1 MILNS
6 NNINI
11 ATILPYKENYT
22 FSKAQAAAIW
32 VADFFKYSKFKKNNH
47 IFGNTTKKDYLTN
60 NYINIPISKK
70 KSKFSSTTN
79 EYCKYLIKHINTKN
93 YDIIEIHNRPL
104 VFKILKKSLSG
115 KFILY
120 FHNDPLSMKGS
131 KTIDERLFLL
141 NNVDKIIFVSK
152 WTQRQFFQDI
162 DEKLIHKTDIVYPSI
177 HKSKKIFKKNKNI
190 VFIGKLNE
198 SKGYD
203 FFKEAI
209 IKILDL
215 HKDWKA
221 YSIGDESRERPHIK
235 HKRHFELGFLKHKKV
250 LSFLNKA
257 EIAVVPSRWEEPFGR
272 TALESSSRACATIV
286 SNRGGLPET
295 TDHSLILYKLD
306 SNELFKKINLLIN
319 NNKLRKKLQHDGF
332 KNVKHITKTNSNLID
347 EIRSKLIHN
356 FSLNLIRNKLRI
368 INLYNL
374 GQKLNHRLYNISIG
388 KKFTNGFVRN
398 GHDVLEISDRDFV
411 KQSRTLTFK
420 NVNNQFQE
428 YLINTF
434 KNYNPDF
441 FIFGHTKNIQPNTLD
456 IIKNN
461 NKNLICSQ
469 WNEDPVMPSLD
480 YSKKNIENIQIYSDL
495 VDHNFITTHPDVLKQ
510 QKINIKNV
518 HFFFIPVDRN
528 IECFSVYKSRPA
540 MDLFYA
546 MSHGVNRA
554 TLKRG
559 KIDDRIIFLDKL
571 TKKMKNVNYDFY
583 GFKNKEP
590 IWGNQ
595 FYMALINS
603 KMGLNLSRGLPTK
616 YYSSNRIASLIGN
629 GLLTF
634 IDDKTMLTDIF
645 NKGEIVTYNNIN
657 DLSEKINFYKNNDK
671 KRISIAKKGKHKYF
685 KLFNELKITKYIIDK
700 SMGNLSNLF

>member
-1 MILNS
+1 MNS
-6 NNINI
+6 NNYNIKI

-32 VADFFKYSKFKKNNH
+32 VADFFKYSKFKKNNY
-47 IFGNTTKKDYLTN
+47 IFGNTIKKDYLTN
-60 NYINIPISKK
+60 NYINIPITKK
-70 KSKFSSTTN
+70 KSKFSSTTS
-79 EYCKYLIKHINTKN
+79 EYCENLAKQINTKN
-93 YDIIEIHNRPL
+93 FDIIEIHNRPL
-104 VFKILKKSLSG
+104 VFKILKKSLQG

-131 KTIDERLFLL
+131 KTIAERLYLL
-141 NNVDKIIFVSK
+141 DNVDKIIFVSK
-152 WTQRQFFQDI
+152 WTQKQFFQNI

-177 HKSKKIFKKNKNI
+177 HKAKRIYKKDKSI

-203 FFKEAI
+203 FFKDAI
-209 IKILDL
+209 NKILDN
-215 HKDWKA
+215 HKAWKA
-221 YSIGDESRERPHIK
+221 YSIGDESRERPYIK

-250 LSFLNKA
+250 LSFLNKT

-295 TDHSLILYKLD
+295 TDYSLVLKKLNA
-306 SNELFKKINLLIN
+306 NELFKKIDFLIKN
-319 NNKLRKKLQHDGF
+319 DEFRKTLQKKGF
-332 KNVKHITKTNSNLID
+332 INVKHVTKNNSNLID

-356 FSLNLIRNKLRI
+356 FSLNFIRNKLRI

-374 GQKLNHRLYNISIG
+374 GQKLYHRLYNISIG
-388 KKFTNGFVRN
+388 KKFTNGFIRN
-398 GHDVLEISDRDFV
+398 GHDVLEISDRDFI
-411 KQSRTLTFK
+411 KQSRSLTFN

-441 FIFGHTKNIQPNTLD
+441 FIFGHTNNIQPNTLN

-480 YSKKNIENIQIYSDL
+480 YSKKNIENIKIYSDL
-495 VDHNFITTHPDVLKQ
+495 VDHNFITTHPDVLKK

-528 IECFSVYKSRPA
+528 IECFDVYKSKPA

-554 TLKRG
+554 TLKKG

-571 TKKMKNVNYDFY
+571 TKKMKNINYDFY

-595 FYMALINS
+595 FNMALINS

-634 IDDKTMLTDIF
+634 VDKKTLLTDFF
-645 NKGEIVTYNNIN
+645 NKDEIVSYDDIN
-657 DLSEKINFYKNNDK
+657 DLSDKIYFYKNNDK
-671 KRISIAKKGKHKYF
+671 KRISIAKKGKQKYF
-685 KLFNELKITKYIIDK
+685 KLFNELKITNYIINK
-700 SMGNLSNLF
+700 SFGNNTKLF